1 MRRSPITAA
10 AVIATAMTGTHQGT
24 PRGPISVKGKIAANA
39 TSTLMIGTWGQQRRE
54 TGTCMRG
61 DAARRSD
68 PRRHSEGR
76 VSLLA
81 R

>member
-24 PRGPISVKGKIAANA
+24 PRGPISVNGKIAANA
-39 TSTLMIGTWGQQRRE
+39 TSTLMIDLGASSAGK
-54 TGTCMRG
+54 RG
-61 DAARRSD
+61 LVCGATRPGEAIRAAIPRD
-68 PRRHSEGR
+68 P